1 MHGFQ
6 PHPHEGG
13 EQQVVL
19 HGGRG
24 DRQAVVGE
32 GGEPGVEEEEQVEA
46 QQGSRQVDE
55 NLGRVVTAQ
64 LSVKNGEARSR
75 DVGLRC
81 RCQWDK
87 SAL

>member
-19 HGGRG
+19 HGGCG
-24 DRQAVVGE
+24 DGQAIIGE
-32 GGEPGVEEEEQVEA
+32 GAEPGVEEEKQVEA

-55 NLGRVVTAQ
+55 DLGRVVAAQ
-64 LSVKNGEARSR
+64 LSVKTVRQE
-75 DVGLRC
+75 
-81 RCQWDK
+81 
-87 SAL
+87 